1 MWFSGNINIHKHN
14 DNEAMKHVIINLG
27 ELLFADLT
35 QKLGTNKSSK
45 GSVTGKVTSQ
55 ILSILEAK
63 DRNHRSTYQDINYS
77 ITSIFRILL
86 HCFE

>member
-35 QKLGTNKSSK
+35 EKLGTNKSSK
-45 GSVTGKVTSQ
+45 GSVTGKVYVQ

-63 DRNHRSTYQDINYS
+63 DKNHRSTFQDINFCT
-77 ITSIFRILL
+77 TSVLT
-86 HCFE
+86 

>member
-35 QKLGTNKSSK
+35 EKLGTNKSSK
-45 GSVTGKVTSQ
+45 GSVTGKVYVSNTFHTWSKGWK
-55 ILSILEAK
+55 S
-63 DRNHRSTYQDINYS
+63 
-77 ITSIFRILL
+77 
-86 HCFE
+86 

>member
-45 GSVTGKVTSQ
+45 SSITGKVY
-55 ILSILEAK
+55 ILTAFHFILDVK
-63 DRNHRSTYQDINYS
+63 YH
-77 ITSIFRILL
+77 
-86 HCFE
+86 

>member
-35 QKLGTNKSSK
+35 KSYKQINRQK
-45 GSVTGKVTSQ
+45 VV
-55 ILSILEAK
+55 
-63 DRNHRSTYQDINYS
+63 
-77 ITSIFRILL
+77 
-86 HCFE
+86 